1 MEKIKIV
8 IAYDGSNYKGWQIQ
22 PGERTVQAS
31 LELAIKKITGKDVRV
46 QGSGR
51 TDTGVHALGQVAHYE
66 VSEESKMNSGEW
78 QRALNVNLPKTI
90 RILFVEKAPIDFH
103 ARFSAKAKIYRYEV
117 DTSPV
122 LAPHKVD
129 RVWHHPEKID
139 GEVLK
144 EACQLYVG
152 THDFASF
159 AVNRGNGVSV
169 STERTIFSVDVDSRQ
184 DTVSMSFNGSG
195 FLYKMVRLLVGAAVR
210 VAEGREDI
218 KWIKEMLRDAGKNK
232 CQYCAKPDGLYLV
245 EVSY

>member
-1 MEKIKIV
+1 MERIKIV
-8 IAYDGSNYKGWQIQ
+8 IAYDGSTYKGWQIQ
-22 PGERTVQAS
+22 PGERTVQDS
-31 LELAIKKITGKDVRV
+31 LESAIKKITGADVRV

-66 VSEESKMNSGEW
+66 VSKESRMDSGEW
-78 QRALNVNLPKTI
+78 QRALNVNLPKSI
-90 RILFVEKAPIDFH
+90 RILSVEKAPLDFH
-103 ARFSAKAKIYRYEV
+103 ARFSAKAKTYRYEV

-122 LAPHKVD
+122 LVPHKVD
-129 RVWHHPEKID
+129 RVWHHPSKID
-139 GEVLK
+139 GKVLK
-144 EACQLYVG
+144 AACQLYVG

-159 AVNRGNGVSV
+159 AGNRGNSIPT
-169 STERTIFSVDVDSRQ
+169 STERTIFSIDVESHQ
-184 DTVSMSFNGSG
+184 DTISMSFSGNG

-218 KWIKEMLRDAGKNK
+218 EWIKKMLQDPGKNK